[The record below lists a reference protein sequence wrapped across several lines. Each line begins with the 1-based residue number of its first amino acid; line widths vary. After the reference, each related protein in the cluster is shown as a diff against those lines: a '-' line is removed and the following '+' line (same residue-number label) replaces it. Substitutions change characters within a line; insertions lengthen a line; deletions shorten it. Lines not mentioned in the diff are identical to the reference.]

1 MLPSRIAEI
10 FEKDKEMRMIG
21 LPQNIR
27 FARQERTQRRDERL
41 DKNRNNCHVT
51 WDTDVSRKWGSFP
64 EELKCGE
71 R

>member
-27 FARQERTQRRDERL
+27 FARQERMQRRDERL

-51 WDTDVSRKWGSFP
+51 
-64 EELKCGE
+64 
-71 R
+71 